1 LATLDQA
8 LARRRTDKHPRVR
21 AKDRAK
27 AKGKDRAVAIDVA
40 VAAVVEAAAVKVA
53 SHGTRIVPLTH
64 P

>member
-27 AKGKDRAVAIDVA
+27 AKDRAVAIDVV
-40 VAAVVEAAAVKVA
+40 VAAVVEAVKVA

-64 P
+64 Q

>member
-8 LARRRTDKHPRVR
+8 LARRRTDKPPRVR

-27 AKGKDRAVAIDVA
+27 VKDRAVATDVA
-40 VAAVVEAAAVKVA
+40 VAAVVEAAAAVKAV

-64 P
+64 R

>member
-8 LARRRTDKHPRVR
+8 LARHRTDKPPRVR

-27 AKGKDRAVAIDVA
+27 DRVVATDVV
-40 VAAVVEAAAVKVA
+40 VAAVVEAAALKVA

-64 P
+64 R